1 MKVLIIGGAGY
12 IGSCQTKMMCE
23 QNYEVVVVDN
33 LATGYEAAIDKR
45 AKFIKG
51 DIRDFTFINQV
62 LQEEEIEGV
71 IHFAAL
77 SLVGDSVDQPLA
89 YYNNNVYGMEVLL
102 RAMQANQVNKIVFS
116 SSAAVYGNHK
126 HMPLTEA
133 SLTKPTSPYGQTKLT
148 MEQLMKWCDKAY
160 GIKYVS
166 LRYFNACG
174 ATIDGTL
181 GENHNPETHLIP
193 IVLQVPLGQRESV
206 SVFGNDY
213 HTKDG
218 TCIRD
223 YIHIEDLCSAHILAL
238 EKLNQGMESN
248 IFNLGYGHGYSVQ
261 EIIETASK
269 VVGQAIPYQ
278 IEKRRAGDPA
288 ELIASNDKVKQYLGW
303 EPQYDKI
310 ELIIKTAYDYHKK
323 NLKK

>member
-23 QNYEVVVVDN
+23 KNYEVVVVDN
-33 LATGYEAAIDKR
+33 LSTGYEAAIDKR

-62 LQEEEIEGV
+62 LQEEHVDGV

-77 SLVGDSVDQPLA
+77 SLVGESVSQPLE

-102 RAMQANQVNKIVFS
+102 RAMKENNVKKIVFS
-116 SSAAVYGNHK
+116 SSAATYGNHEI
-126 HMPLTEA
+126 MPLTEE
-133 SLTKPTSPYGQTKLT
+133 SLAKPTSPYGQTKLT
-148 MEQLMKWCDKAY
+148 MEQLMKWCDNAY

-174 ATIDGTL
+174 ATLDGRL

-193 IVLQVPLGQRESV
+193 LVLQVPLGKREYV
-206 SVFGNDY
+206 SVYGNDY
-213 HTKDG
+213 NTKDG

-223 YIHIEDLCSAHILAL
+223 YIHIEDLCSAHIQAI
-238 EKLNQGMESN
+238 EKLANGLESN

-261 EIIETASK
+261 EIVDTASK
-269 VVGQAIPYQ
+269 VVGQDIPYK
-278 IEKRRAGDPA
+278 IEARRAGDPA
-288 ELIASNDKVKQYLGW
+288 ELVASNEKVKKYLSW
-303 EPQYDKI
+303 EPKYDNI
-310 ELIIKTAYDYHKK
+310 ELIIKTAYEYHRK
-323 NLKK
+323 N